1 MKHGK
6 LFTSTLV
13 MVVLVSGVAIVLN
26 ILNVFPKEEKAEPT
40 FDNLIYVSDIEKSG
54 SKTLSAK
61 AGPDNTDSLEEFAK
75 KNGKTLSD
83 YPSKLVKLYN
93 RNKETE
99 TFVKNYIFEH
109 DYNKDSILTEE
120 EISGD
125 TPHLLLQFDERW
137 GYEEYSA
144 GYIADA
150 GCGPTALSMVL
161 SNILKDR
168 TLTPAKIADFASQN
182 DYVEVGSG
190 TKWTLM
196 SEGAETLGLRGREI
210 PLMIDVLTAELQAG
224 NPVIAI
230 MGPGIFTQRGHYI
243 VITDIDAEGNLSI
256 NDPFSKERSS
266 RKWNFN
272 EISDQIRN
280 LWAYDNAFTN

>member
-13 MVVLVSGVAIVLN
+13 MVVLVSGIAIVLN
-26 ILNVFPKEEKAEPT
+26 IMDVFAKEAEPEPAVN
-40 FDNLIYVSDIEKSG
+40 NLVYVGGLEKKDG
-54 SKTLSAK
+54 GNAVKALPGDTDTLA
-61 AGPDNTDSLEEFAK
+61 EFAE
-75 KNGKTLSD
+75 KNGRSLSD
-83 YPSKLVKLYN
+83 YPSQLVKLYS

-99 TFVKNYIFEH
+99 TFVKNYIFAQG
-109 DYNKDSILTEE
+109 YNKDSILSEE
-120 EISGD
+120 EISGE

-150 GCGPTALSMVL
+150 GCGPTCLSMVL

-168 TLTPAKIADFASQN
+168 TLTPAKIAEFASQN

-196 SEGAETLGLRGREI
+196 SEGAETLGLGGREI
-210 PLMIDVLTAELQAG
+210 PLLIDVLTEELQSG

-230 MGPGIFTQRGHYI
+230 MGPGDFTQKGHYI
-243 VITDIDAEGNLSI
+243 VITGIDNEGNLSI

-272 EISDQIRN
+272 DISDQIRN
-280 LWAYDNAFTN
+280 LWAYDHGGI

>member
-6 LFTSTLV
+6 LFASTLI
-13 MVVLVSGVAIVLN
+13 MVILLSGVAIVLN
-26 ILNVFPKEEKAEPT
+26 ILDVFSAPEEAEPS
-40 FDNLIYVSDIEKSG
+40 FNNLIYVGDIDQKG
-54 SKTLSAK
+54 PKDLSAK
-61 AGPDNTDSLEEFAK
+61 ATPDNSDTLAEFAE
-75 KNGKTLSD
+75 KNGKRLSD
-83 YPSKLVKLYN
+83 YPSQLVKLYS

-99 TFVKNYIFEH
+99 TFVKNYIFAQ
-109 DYNKDSILTEE
+109 DYNKDCILSEE

-137 GYEEYSA
+137 GYEKYSA
-144 GYIADA
+144 GFIADA
-150 GCGPTALSMVL
+150 GCGPTCLSMVL

-190 TKWTLM
+190 TKWTMM
-196 SEGAETLGLRGREI
+196 SEGAEILGLGGREI
-210 PLMIDVLTAELQAG
+210 PLMIDVLTEELQSG

-230 MGPGIFTQRGHYI
+230 MGPGDFTQRGHYI
-243 VITDIDAEGNLSI
+243 VLTGIDSEGNLTI

-272 EISDQIRN
+272 DISGQIRN
-280 LWAYDNAFTN
+280 LWAYDRKAYD